1 MDLQPPFIVYS
12 EGRPPFHDGMDE
24 ERARVSLVCPRC
36 SHAVERNVLSCLST
50 GTEWFSALPPEDRE
64 AVAGVF
70 GCSLERVGSNAI
82 PYARFPNGRHAYLC
96 TAQCP
101 ACQSQYVLAID
112 FYEKQPARYI
122 GVLQGA
128 AGLAPNNSSKPTP
141 PLGAA

>member
-1 MDLQPPFIVYS
+1 MYLQPPFIVYS

-24 ERARVSLVCPRC
+24 EHARVTLVCPRC

-50 GTEWFSALPPEDRE
+50 GTEWFGALSPEDQE

-70 GCSLERVGSNAI
+70 GYSMERVGPHAI
-82 PYARFPNGRHAYLC
+82 PYARFPNGSHAYLC

-101 ACQSQYVLAID
+101 SCQSQYVLAID

-128 AGLAPNNSSKPTP
+128 ASLTPNELK
-141 PLGAA
+141 